1 LRADINNSSSN
12 RFTTIYKQV
21 HEHHLSFDSI
31 ANRTQRIA
39 VLEKDSSSIRGEGR
53 GPIQIQSNALSA
65 LETMGF
71 KVAEISYESWLH
83 LRAYR

>member
-31 ANRTQRIA
+31 ANRTQRIP
-39 VLEKDSSSIRGEGR
+39 VFEKDLSSLRGEGR
-53 GPIQIQSNALSA
+53 GPIQMQSYALVA
-65 LETMGF
+65 LETIGF
-71 KVAEISYESWLH
+71 KVNEISYESWLH
-83 LRAYR
+83 RR